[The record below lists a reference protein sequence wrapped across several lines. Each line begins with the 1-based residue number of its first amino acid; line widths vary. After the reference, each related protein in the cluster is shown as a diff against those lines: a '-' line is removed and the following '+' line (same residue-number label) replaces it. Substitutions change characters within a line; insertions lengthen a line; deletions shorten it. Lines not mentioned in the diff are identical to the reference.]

1 MIFDRLWWAERRAA
15 QEKKR
20 IHNKYEPLME
30 AARRE
35 KKDEDYHS
43 ALSALTFEID
53 QNDEP
58 EVIRTQWLIGRARK
72 LGIPLPP
79 RPSIESHETHEDPNW
94 IFNNANGNWYFTDT
108 KELELRRPIRREAD
122 ERFAH
127 FWRRVG
133 SFLSVFTFLVLLAN
147 AYIYYRQ
154 AKIMATQADIMQ
166 KTLPVVG
173 QQADAATSAAN
184 TARKTLDSSNESF
197 KQEERAYVA
206 TTNAVMSN
214 PPTCRFPEV
223 TGRLRVC
230 VDVHCANS
238 GRTPAIGMRI
248 HRYATFGS
256 DSERVVRNMKVPLYR
271 SPDGNM
277 LGNVGDQWGTAP
289 TDPVDEGTAQK
300 LIEAEI
306 PVYIYGVIQYF
317 DVFGQ
322 YHETG
327 YCYERVLR
335 STAFIAC
342 DYGNWFDKRPD
353 R

>member
-1 MIFDRLWWAERRAA
+1 
-15 QEKKR
+15 
-20 IHNKYEPLME
+20 
-30 AARRE
+30 
-35 KKDEDYHS
+35 
-43 ALSALTFEID
+43 
-53 QNDEP
+53 
-58 EVIRTQWLIGRARK
+58 
-72 LGIPLPP
+72 
-79 RPSIESHETHEDPNW
+79 
-94 IFNNANGNWYFTDT
+94 
-108 KELELRRPIRREAD
+108 
-122 ERFAH
+122 
-127 FWRRVG
+127 
-133 SFLSVFTFLVLLAN
+133 
-147 AYIYYRQ
+147 
-154 AKIMATQADIMQ
+154 MATQADIMQ

-256 DSERVVRNMKVPLYR
+256 DSERVIRNMKVPLYR